1 MKKVYTMPLI
11 RIHVIDGEE
20 LLDTFNGQS
29 KTGVQVIQGDNDD
42 PFEEGNNIT
51 LDNNSHAND
60 KSWADDLEID

>member
-1 MKKVYTMPLI
+1 MKKVYTMPNI

-42 PFEEGNNIT
+42 PFDEGNDII
-51 LDNNSHAND
+51 LDNNSHASD
-60 KSWADDLEID
+60 ESWAGDLEID